1 MILKKLFFERYD
13 YSVWSENKEESIDK
27 EESADKGESVDLSDL
42 LPLESDEEKVREEKG
57 IKILT
62 PDKLFTR
69 LPLLLAQIKA
79 GNNSK
84 ANKKVKS
91 YKYYIFWISIIK
103 SLKKFTTVQ
112 SSHYNYGRKYD
123 CDRRSQNFFL

>member
-1 MILKKLFFERYD
+1 MILKKLFFERFD

-42 LPLESDEEKVREEKG
+42 LPLESDKEKVREGKG

-91 YKYYIFWISIIK
+91 YKYYIF
-103 SLKKFTTVQ
+103 
-112 SSHYNYGRKYD
+112 
-123 CDRRSQNFFL
+123 